1 MPMLAVFRAFQGIGA
16 GGIFALT
23 SAVPGDIVLPRERAK
38 YGGYSDRRVPG
49 RGTARGRRLPAGT
62 AAFP

>member
-23 SAVPGDIVLPRERAK
+23 SAVLGDIVPLREGFTGQCK
-38 YGGYSDRRVPG
+38 QSCRVPG
-49 RGTARGRRLPAGT
+49 NGVLFVL
-62 AAFP
+62 FPC